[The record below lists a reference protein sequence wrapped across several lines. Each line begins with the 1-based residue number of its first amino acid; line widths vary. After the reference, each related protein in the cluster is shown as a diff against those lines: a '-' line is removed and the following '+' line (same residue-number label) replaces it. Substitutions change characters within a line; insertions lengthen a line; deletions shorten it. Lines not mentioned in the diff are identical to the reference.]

1 MCLSIPAKVLS
12 INGEMAKVAVGETI
26 CNASLQIVED
36 IQVGDYI
43 LLHTGFALQKLS
55 KEEAEETF
63 RLFEE
68 LEDLNRQLD
77 MEEGNRET

>member
-1 MCLSIPAKVLS
+1 MCLSVPAKVLS
-12 INGEMAKVAVGETI
+12 IEGDIAKVAVGETI

-77 MEEGNRET
+77 LEEGSQET

>member
-12 INGEMAKVAVGETI
+12 IEGDMAKVAVGETT

>member
-1 MCLSIPAKVLS
+1 MCLSVPAKVIS
-12 INGEMAKVAVGETI
+12 IDGDMAKVAVGETI
-26 CNASLQIVED
+26 CNASLQLVDD

-55 KEEAEETF
+55 EEEAEETF

-68 LEDLNRQLD
+68 LEEINKQMDL
-77 MEEGNRET
+77 EEGNKGV

>member
-1 MCLSIPAKVLS
+1 MCLSVPAKVLS
-12 INGEMAKVAVGETI
+12 IEGDMAKVAVGETI

-77 MEEGNRET
+77 SEEGKQET

>member
-12 INGEMAKVAVGETI
+12 IEGDMAKVAVGETI

-68 LEDLNRQLD
+68 LENLNRQLD
-77 MEEGNRET
+77 MEEGSQET

>member
-12 INGEMAKVAVGETI
+12 IEGDMAKVAVGETI

-77 MEEGNRET
+77 MEE

>member
-1 MCLSIPAKVLS
+1 MCLSVPAKVIS
-12 INGEMAKVAVGETI
+12 IEGDLAKVSVGETV
-26 CNASLQIVED
+26 CNASLQIVD
-36 IQVGDYI
+36 DVQVGDYV

-68 LEDLNRQLD
+68 LEDINKKLD
-77 MEEGNRET
+77 AEEENQVT

>member
-12 INGEMAKVAVGETI
+12 IEGDMAKVAVGETI
-26 CNASLQIVED
+26 CNASLQIVEN

-77 MEEGNRET
+77 MEEGSRET

>member
-1 MCLSIPAKVLS
+1 MCLSVPAKVLS
-12 INGEMAKVAVGETI
+12 IEGDMAKVAVGETI

-36 IQVGDYI
+36 IRVGDYI

-68 LEDLNRQLD
+68 LEELNRQLD
-77 MEEGNRET
+77 SEEGSQET

>member
-1 MCLSIPAKVLS
+1 MCLSVPAKVIS
-12 INGEMAKVAVGETI
+12 IEGNMAKVAVGETI
-26 CNASLQIVED
+26 CNASLQIVDD

-68 LEDLNRQLD
+68 LEDINKQLD
-77 MEEGNRET
+77 AEEENQVP

>member
-1 MCLSIPAKVLS
+1 MCLSVPAKVLS
-12 INGEMAKVAVGETI
+12 IEGDMAKVAVGETI

-55 KEEAEETF
+55 REEAEETF

-68 LEDLNRQLD
+68 LEDLNKQLD
-77 MEEGNRET
+77 MEEGSQET

>member
-1 MCLSIPAKVLS
+1 MCLSVPAKVLS
-12 INGEMAKVAVGETI
+12 IEGDMAKVEVGETI

-68 LEDLNRQLD
+68 LEELNRQLD
-77 MEEGNRET
+77 MEEGSKET

>member
-12 INGEMAKVAVGETI
+12 IEGDMAKVAVGETI

>member
-12 INGEMAKVAVGETI
+12 IEGDMAKVAVGETI

-63 RLFEE
+63 RLFE
-68 LEDLNRQLD
+68 DLNRQLD

>member
-1 MCLSIPAKVLS
+1 MCLSVPARVIS
-12 INGEMAKVAVGETI
+12 IDGDIAKVAVGETI
-26 CNASLQIVED
+26 CNASLQIVDD
-36 IQVGDYI
+36 IKVGDYI

-68 LEDLNRQLD
+68 LEDINKLLD
-77 MEEGNRET
+77 AEEENQGA

>member
-1 MCLSIPAKVLS
+1 MCLSVPAKVLS
-12 INGEMAKVAVGETI
+12 IEGDMAKVAVGETI

-68 LEDLNRQLD
+68 FEELNRQLD
-77 MEEGNRET
+77 LEEGSRET